1 MVKGQAIAFMLAVCV
16 LLLAEPLRAEEIIE
30 GIESVSVEF
39 DIQPDYSVK
48 QKTSYYFSSPVSGVL
63 NYTLGEKV
71 SGVKAWA
78 GEQQLVHGI
87 ASSDGKYV
95 LHISVPE
102 GTRNLTISYVS
113 DRAVF
118 QSGSVSHF
126 FTELRF
132 GSPVAQLDA
141 KVKLPEGYA
150 IYQDSYRPYGA
161 GISSDGRR
169 IILGWELLDID
180 QALFSVK
187 YARGGVESW
196 LWLFAAA
203 VIAAVAAGIV
213 FVMFASFRRKEKD
226 AFLKGFR
233 EDEKRAV
240 LFLQQRK
247 VAFQRDLQREL
258 QFSRAKATRIVRTL
272 EQKGLLK
279 KEEQG
284 RTNRLLWLK

>member
-1 MVKGQAIAFMLAVCV
+1 MGKVLIIVLMLTVCA
-16 LLLAEPLRAEEIIE
+16 LLLAAPLRAEER
-30 GIESVSVEF
+30 IESVSVEF
-39 DIQPDYSVK
+39 DIQPDYSVR
-48 QKTSYYFSSPVSGVL
+48 QETSYYFSSPVSGVL
-63 NYTLGEKV
+63 NYTLGEEV
-71 SGVKAWA
+71 RDVNAVA

-87 ASSDGKYV
+87 SGSDGKYV
-95 LHISVPE
+95 LHVSVPE

-113 DRAVF
+113 DRMVF

-161 GISSDGRR
+161 GIFSDGRR

-187 YARGGVESW
+187 FAGGGVESG

-203 VIAAVAAGIV
+203 VFAAVATGII
-213 FVMFASFRRKEKD
+213 FMMFANFRNKAKDSF
-226 AFLKGFR
+226 LTGFR

-240 LFLQQRK
+240 LYLQKRK
-247 VAFQRDLQREL
+247 VCVQRDMQKEL
-258 QFSRAKATRIVRTL
+258 QFSRAKATRIVRVL
-272 EQKGLLK
+272 ENKGLIRK
-279 KEEQG
+279 DAQG
-284 RTNRLLWLK
+284 RTNKLFWLK